1 MSGGGAGLG
10 ERGCGADAHAGC
22 GRDSVVRG
30 VDQRLRDSRPHCK
43 AYESEKAVEW
53 LCPPG
58 LNRYSPTPVRSE
70 NLYFAK
76 HENLS

>member
-43 AYESEKAVEW
+43 AYESEKASRVA
-53 LCPPG
+53 L
-58 LNRYSPTPVRSE
+58 PTWPEPVQSHTGSFRE
-70 NLYFAK
+70 FIFC
-76 HENLS
+76 ET